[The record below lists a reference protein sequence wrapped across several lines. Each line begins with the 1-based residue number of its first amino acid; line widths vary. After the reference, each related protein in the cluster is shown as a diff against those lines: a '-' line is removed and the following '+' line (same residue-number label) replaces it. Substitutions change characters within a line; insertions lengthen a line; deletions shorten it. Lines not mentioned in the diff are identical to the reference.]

1 MSLKVL
7 VPTMLVIACLEI
19 SLQRGRWEL
28 GLGQGLEQ
36 VSSFL
41 ACFESA

>member
-1 MSLKVL
+1 MSLKDL
-7 VPTMLVIACLEI
+7 VPTMLEIACLEI
-19 SLQRGRWEL
+19 SLQRGPWEP

-41 ACFESA
+41 ACSVSA